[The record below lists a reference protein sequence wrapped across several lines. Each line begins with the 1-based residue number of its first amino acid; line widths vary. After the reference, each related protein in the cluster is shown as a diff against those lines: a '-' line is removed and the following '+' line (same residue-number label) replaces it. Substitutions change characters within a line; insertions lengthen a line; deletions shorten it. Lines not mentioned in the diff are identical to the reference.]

1 MGSEKRQRQ
10 RENRMRAIAEA
21 ERAKKR
27 STTGRKVFRVVLAV
41 AAVLIALWLWSTF
54 SGGDDGGSDDATV
67 ATSGGDDGGS
77 DDATVATEVPPVT
90 AFETDEPSDETLPN
104 TETEADDDPDEPSD
118 ETLPNTETEADD
130 DPVDDAAPD
139 PTACPAADGSDGPLN
154 QFDERPPICIDP
166 DTLYAAAF
174 ETSMGDFTMV
184 LDPRL
189 DLDSVNN
196 FVVLSRWRAFEG
208 TLFHRVISNFV
219 IQGGDVEL
227 KFGTGGPGYRFT
239 GGFPEEQ
246 WYRVGS
252 VAMANNANPASNGS
266 QFFVIT
272 GADGASL
279 PPNYSPL
286 GHVVEGLDTVLEIDA
301 APTETRQVP
310 FTDPATGE
318 EILRPAQDVPVEDVV
333 VHSVTITEATE
344 AEIAAY
350 TDAYR

>member
-27 STTGRKVFRVVLAV
+27 STTGRKAFRVVLAV

-54 SGGDDGGSDDATV
+54 SGGEDE
-67 ATSGGDDGGS
+67 GS
-77 DDATVATEVPPVT
+77 DDATVATEAPPVT
-90 AFETDEPSDETLPN
+90 AFETDEPTDETLPN
-104 TETEADDDPDEPSD
+104 TETEADDPD
-118 ETLPNTETEADD
+118 ETLPNTEAETDDDPEEPSDEALPNTEAEADD

-174 ETSMGDFTMV
+174 ETNMGDFTMV

-208 TLFHRVISNFV
+208 TLFHRVISDFV

-252 VAMANNANPASNGS
+252 VAMANSANPASNGS

-272 GADGASL
+272 GAAGASL

-333 VHSVTITEATE
+333 VRSVTITEATE